1 MSATGS
7 PPARAGTAWYVYGVV
22 PTGTPPAP
30 LEGAPALGGG
40 PVRIVGEG
48 ALGAVVSE
56 VPLADFDDEPLAANL
71 HDPVW
76 LEAGVRRHDAVLAA
90 LVRAGAVV
98 PFRFGTIYRSEAQ
111 VRAMLAEHPG
121 LADALE
127 AVRGRIELGV
137 KGFARDPAAQEASD
151 AEGAASPGR
160 RYLEQ
165 KQQARRAAEE
175 REALLARAADESHAR
190 LGAVAD
196 EARVNPLQPRDASG
210 GEGEMFL
217 NGAYLVATARE
228 QAFRQTVDALGTELG
243 SPGLLAFELTG
254 PWPPYNFVE
263 VER

>member
-1 MSATGS
+1 M
-7 PPARAGTAWYVYGVV
+7 
-22 PTGTPPAP
+22 
-30 LEGAPALGGG
+30 
-40 PVRIVGEG
+40 
-48 ALGAVVSE
+48 
-56 VPLADFDDEPLAANL
+56 
-71 HDPVW
+71 
-76 LEAGVRRHDAVLAA
+76 
-90 LVRAGAVV
+90 

-111 VRAMLAEHPG
+111 VRAMLAGHPG
-121 LADALE
+121 LTDALE

-137 KGFARDPAAQEASD
+137 KGFARDPAAHEASD